1 LNTSSGALSNNV
13 EYEVF
18 VVDVRPKTSK
28 HSKPYKSSKPQT
40 NNKTKFIQTS
50 PTLNY
55 IDERARHMTDRL
67 TEAQCCPGEKCG
79 RTSDKN
85 ARQECKTV
93 RRDDEEERE

>member
-1 LNTSSGALSNNV
+1 
-13 EYEVF
+13 
-18 VVDVRPKTSK
+18 
-28 HSKPYKSSKPQT
+28 
-40 NNKTKFIQTS
+40 
-50 PTLNY
+50 
-55 IDERARHMTDRL
+55 MTDRL